1 MLLIVND
8 LLGAFAR
15 TRHAL
20 VTVPAAY
27 HKRPANVACRR
38 ISELNQLSK
47 RSYRVV
53 VIRNRGRVN
62 CDRRRNKQLALLAR
76 QELQFKPAKDVI
88 DNGLGEADFGI
99 ARPSAGLEAHVGK
112 LAAQDFERDTMLEG
126 ERHRRCKRIHEP
138 GDGRTLFRHG
148 EENFSGETVV
158 VDSDSKISLLAA
170 YRKVMSK
177 RPPLIR

>member
-1 MLLIVND
+1 MGVQRDSKERDGMLVIMND
-8 LLGAFAR
+8 LLRTFAP
-15 TRHAL
+15 TRHASE
-20 VTVPAAY
+20 TVPATY

-47 RSYRVV
+47 RSDRIV

-99 ARPSAGLEAHVGK
+99 ARPPAGLEAHVSK
-112 LAAQDFERDTMLEG
+112 LAAQDFERDTMLEASDTAVAN
-126 ERHRRCKRIHEP
+126 ESMSPEMVEP
-138 GDGRTLFRHG
+138 CFDMVR
-148 EENFSGETVV
+148 
-158 VDSDSKISLLAA
+158 KISPG
-170 YRKVMSK
+170 
-177 RPPLIR
+177 RPSS